1 MEPATVTDTTVN
13 GATAASATA
22 ASTSPSSSPSPS
34 LSTSPSTS
42 PSSSPESRATDALER
57 VRAALP
63 DYARDL
69 RLNLSTVLTPEGAPG
84 LSESQIWSVAVAA
97 AIAARNP
104 GLARALEAA
113 AGERLDAAHLLA
125 ARTAAAIM
133 GMNNVYYRFVH
144 LVEDPIYRSL
154 PARLRM
160 NALGS
165 PPAGKIDFE
174 LLSLAVSAVNGCG
187 MCVSAHERAL
197 RERSLVP
204 EAIQSAVRIAAVI
217 NAVGVVLEYE
227 SA

>member
-1 MEPATVTDTTVN
+1 MQPTTDSSTTVS
-13 GATAASATA
+13 GAAAAGTTVGGPA
-22 ASTSPSSSPSPS
+22 PD
-34 LSTSPSTS
+34 
-42 PSSSPESRATDALER
+42 SRAADALEQL
-57 VRAALP
+57 RAALP

-84 LSESQIWSVAVAA
+84 LSDAQLWSVAVAA
-97 AIAARNP
+97 AIAAGNP
-104 GLARALEAA
+104 VLARALETA

-133 GMNNVYYRFVH
+133 GMNNIYYRFVH
-144 LVEDPIYRSL
+144 LVEEPAYRSL

-165 PPAGKIDFE
+165 PPAGKVDFE

-187 MCVSAHERAL
+187 MCLSAHERAL
-197 RERSLVP
+197 RERSIAP

-217 NAVGVVLEYE
+217 HAVGVVLQYE
-227 SA
+227 LGAGSAGVPG